1 MHRLCNVAL
10 VTTLLPW
17 VPPNDS
23 GLSLPAEF
31 DERALANVLLL
42 SATLLFWFAALQWA
56 RRPAVLRDYEAV
68 VDTKPPGSALSAA
81 LLLSGPTPGPTRN
94 AVGQSQHSALG
105 EYLRRREMGN
115 ESQNTLGQS
124 LLGEGGNGSE
134 FAGRTATDCT
144 GELRSPE
151 AVRQERAI
159 TALWFAKGL
168 LDSVPGVA
176 LRQFVLQELQASPA
190 SQAVI
195 FSVRMDLLL
204 LPLTTVHNAHC
215 QVSAVQHEN
224 RAFCHRWSRCCLGT

>member
-1 MHRLCNVAL
+1 VTSFHVAL

-31 DERALANVLLL
+31 DERALAYALLL
-42 SATLLFWFAALQWA
+42 CATLLFWFAALQWA
-56 RRPAVLRDYEAV
+56 RRPVVLRDYEPAV
-68 VDTKPPGSALSAA
+68 DASPVGSALSAA
-81 LLLSGPTPGPTRN
+81 LLLSGPTPGPTRS

-105 EYLRRREMGN
+105 QYLRRREMGN
-115 ESQNTLGQS
+115 ENQNTLGQS
-124 LLGEGGNGSE
+124 LLGGGGSRSE
-134 FAGRTATDCT
+134 IPGGTATDCS
-144 GELRSPE
+144 GELRSAE

-195 FSVRMDLLL
+195 FSVRKELLLPVL
-204 LPLTTVHNAHC
+204 LPLTAAHNVHS
-215 QVSAVQHEN
+215 QV
-224 RAFCHRWSRCCLGT
+224 FCRTT